1 MSSFL
6 QCSIELLNSYYF
18 VKQRKCK
25 RGLSELKDLTHACT
39 GWFPPNSVSHL
50 CPLPSTPVPV
60 ATTPWC
66 RSRVELQEVLPA
78 DPGPF
83 QSLTGRR
90 QQHKPKATLQPGVPA
105 PTESGPCFF
114 SPAERAKWPLDFSRR
129 NSRGLSNLSPGKTSS
144 CMKRPATSIIFISR
158 FSASPCQHAP
168 SSQRDTLSFTMIF

>member
-6 QCSIELLNSYYF
+6 QCSIELLNSYYL

-60 ATTPWC
+60 ATTPRCC
-66 RSRVELQEVLPA
+66 RQAELQEVLPA
-78 DPGPF
+78 DPSPF

-90 QQHKPKATLQPGVPA
+90 QQHKPKATLQPSVPA

-114 SPAERAKWPLDFSRR
+114 SQQREQSGPWT
-129 NSRGLSNLSPGKTSS
+129 SPGGI
-144 CMKRPATSIIFISR
+144 AEV
-158 FSASPCQHAP
+158 
-168 SSQRDTLSFTMIF
+168 

>member
-6 QCSIELLNSYYF
+6 QCSIELLNSYYL

-114 SPAERAKWPLDFSRR
+114 SQQREQSGPWT
-129 NSRGLSNLSPGKTSS
+129 SPGGI
-144 CMKRPATSIIFISR
+144 AEV
-158 FSASPCQHAP
+158 
-168 SSQRDTLSFTMIF
+168 